1 MKNVLS
7 GSKVYAYQKNINS
20 QLGNLSELQ
29 RAAVENFATDHQ
41 MGFRVPCE
49 NFVFIFTSNF
59 KLPTDD
65 EASKT
70 RVKNISSRKTHLN
83 AIRSRCNTLD
93 LELSKIGHYGWL
105 ADVMLNDM
113 NLQINH
119 KEEILNWIWRNWD
132 CLNERSIRTLEK
144 MSQSIIDDPT
154 NYTDLW
160 EMDFLNDDSR
170 WT

>member
-1 MKNVLS
+1 
-7 GSKVYAYQKNINS
+7 
-20 QLGNLSELQ
+20 
-29 RAAVENFATDHQ
+29 
-41 MGFRVPCE
+41 
-49 NFVFIFTSNF
+49 
-59 KLPTDD
+59 
-65 EASKT
+65 
-70 RVKNISSRKTHLN
+70 
-83 AIRSRCNTLD
+83 
-93 LELSKIGHYGWL
+93 
-105 ADVMLNDM
+105 MLNDM

-160 EMDFLNDDSR
+160 EMDFLNDDSL

>member
-1 MKNVLS
+1 
-7 GSKVYAYQKNINS
+7 
-20 QLGNLSELQ
+20 
-29 RAAVENFATDHQ
+29 
-41 MGFRVPCE
+41 
-49 NFVFIFTSNF
+49 
-59 KLPTDD
+59 
-65 EASKT
+65 
-70 RVKNISSRKTHLN
+70 LN

-93 LELSKIGHYGWL
+93 LELTKIGHYGWL

-160 EMDFLNDDSR
+160 EMDFLNDDSL